1 MMGRRRNI
9 EQKEER
15 DLNEKIDT
23 LAVVLKMKSGKIYQV
38 ALDKN
43 KIDKVRYF
51 LSLLFDDG
59 VVRVLDNELSG
70 LKLLDKKK

>member
-1 MMGRRRNI
+1 MGRRRNI

>member
-1 MMGRRRNI
+1 MGRRKSI
-9 EQKEER
+9 KQKEKR

-23 LAVVLKMKSGKIYQV
+23 LAVVLKMKSGKIYQA

-59 VVRVLDNELSG
+59 VVCVLDNELSG